1 MNKLKLSAVLVAM
14 ATSFTGCATVIDGG
28 TTDMQFTSNVD
39 GVKILMH
46 GGAIGKTPFMGEI
59 PKPDSSV
66 TQFVF
71 EKEGYETETITI
83 GREIVPITILSIIS
97 WDLGTTDFLTGS
109 AFKYSRNA
117 VYVEMTPVKTASFD
131 EALYEKRADMR
142 KFILQNYSSVYSQLK
157 AGEGEYFDYLV
168 SNIDTFE
175 SKEALQTAFV
185 EKIDEYNMPEFA
197 KFASMQM
204 K

>member
-1 MNKLKLSAVLVAM
+1 
-14 ATSFTGCATVIDGG
+14 
-28 TTDMQFTSNVD
+28 
-39 GVKILMH
+39 
-46 GGAIGKTPFMGEI
+46 
-59 PKPDSSV
+59 
-66 TQFVF
+66 
-71 EKEGYETETITI
+71 
-83 GREIVPITILSIIS
+83 
-97 WDLGTTDFLTGS
+97 
-109 AFKYSRNA
+109 
-117 VYVEMTPVKTASFD
+117 
-131 EALYEKRADMR
+131 MR